1 MPLATCVMS
10 AANSDCLKEPSRTSL
25 WGRAISRQGFKLMVY
40 SSKVQSVLLAGM
52 TDLVGGGDDGVPG
65 ADQFVVSAG
74 FLGPLLA
81 LAQGV
86 QVVGKLADGFA
97 FLRHL
102 GQQLARGGFALI
114 IETANHLVAGFP
126 DGGALVP
133 CGIPIRLVLAPF
145 EQAHLAAAGFH
156 HARFAHTVHAGALGP
171 GEGIRLAKGAGAP
184 AVLIEP

>member
-40 SSKVQSVLLAGM
+40 SSKVQSVLLAGVA
-52 TDLVGGGDDGVPG
+52 DLVGGGDDGVPG

-97 FLRHL
+97 FLGHL

-114 IETANHLVAGFP
+114 IESADHLVAGLP
-126 DGGALVP
+126 DRRSLVAGGVPVRCVFAL
-133 CGIPIRLVLAPF
+133 A
-145 EQAHLAAAGFH
+145 
-156 HARFAHTVHAGALGP
+156 
-171 GEGIRLAKGAGAP
+171 
-184 AVLIEP
+184 